1 MPIYDLYNSRK
12 NPPYNKYTYLK
23 KEYGDISKE
32 PGFYSGPRYVGGKE
46 GAWGNSDF
54 LYTTLGENNQKYFKN
69 PADYWWHEPQDYSGA
84 SGIRY
89 AQPVIPDFH
98 YF

>member
-1 MPIYDLYNSRK
+1 MP
-12 NPPYNKYTYLK
+12 LK
-23 KEYGDISKE
+23 RAKPSDTTKE
-32 PGFYSGPRYVGGKE
+32 PDFYSGPRYVGGKE

-54 LYTTLGENNQKYFKN
+54 LYTTLEENNHKYFKN
-69 PADYWWHEPQDYSGA
+69 PADYWWYEPGFWNSSSS

-89 AQPVIPDFH
+89 AQPIIPDFH